1 MRRVFFVAGIVVILL
16 GIIGFLALLWQP
28 VTALCVGLSLVLSG
42 ALMLTVSDLL
52 GRVAYLEEQLQ
63 VYAPA
68 ENDPDLPQ
76 RRCANCGKSYDFDYP
91 ACPHCGKRES

>member
-16 GIIGFLALLWQP
+16 GIVGFLVLLLQP
-28 VTALCVGLSLVLSG
+28 VTAVCVGLSLILSG
-42 ALMLTVSDLL
+42 AMMLAVSDLL

-68 ENDPDLPQ
+68 GNDPDLPQ
-76 RRCANCGKSYDFDYP
+76 RKCSACG
-91 ACPHCGKRES
+91 

>member
-16 GIIGFLALLWQP
+16 GIIGFLALLLQP
-28 VTALCVGLSLVLSG
+28 VTAICVGISLILSG
-42 ALMLTVSDLL
+42 AMMLAVSDLL
-52 GRVAYLEEQLQ
+52 GRVAYLEEQLE

-76 RRCANCGKSYDFDYP
+76 RKCAACGKSFDFDYP
-91 ACPHCGKRES
+91 VCPYCGKREN

>member
-16 GIIGFLALLWQP
+16 GIIGFLALLLQP
-28 VTALCVGLSLVLSG
+28 VTAICVGISLILSG
-42 ALMLTVSDLL
+42 AMMLAVSDLL
-52 GRVAYLEEQLQ
+52 GRVAYLEEQLE

-76 RRCANCGKSYDFDYP
+76 RKCSAGGKSFDFDYP
-91 ACPHCGKRES
+91 VCPYCGKREN

>member
-16 GIIGFLALLWQP
+16 GIIGFLALLLQP
-28 VTALCVGLSLVLSG
+28 VTAICVGISLILSG
-42 ALMLTVSDLL
+42 AMMLVVSDLL
-52 GRVAYLEEQLQ
+52 GRVAYLEEQLE

-76 RRCANCGKSYDFDYP
+76 RKCSACGKSFDFDYP
-91 ACPHCGKRES
+91 ACPYCGKREN